1 MNNKFLK
8 SFAFLTFFAF
18 TTIFTAS
25 FAFGQQMP
33 QMPQTSNAEQ
43 PKAEEPASTAI
54 RVGVAM
60 PKAQFSEGVDNAQM
74 ALNLR
79 EVIGS
84 YFQGTNVEI
93 VALEARLPQAVAAE
107 AKEKGCAYI
116 LQTAVSQKKGGS
128 GFGKMFGAV
137 APVLGNVVPMAGM
150 TGTVAGVVA
159 SQVAS
164 TAIMSASAMASNTKS
179 KDQFTFEYSLVAVEG
194 GAKVAGETVK
204 VKAKSDGEDVLSP
217 MIEKMAESVVA
228 AATK

>member
-8 SFAFLTFFAF
+8 SFAFLTFFALA
-18 TTIFTAS
+18 TVFTATLG
-25 FAFGQQMP
+25 FGQQTP
-33 QMPQTSNAEQ
+33 NAEQ
-43 PKAEEPASTAI
+43 TKTDEPNQATV
-54 RVGVAM
+54 RVGIAM
-60 PKAQFSEGVDNAQM
+60 PKAQFAEGVDNAQM
-74 ALNLR
+74 AINLR

-116 LQTAVSQKKGGS
+116 LQTAVSQKKGGG

-137 APVLGNVVPMAGM
+137 APVLSNVAPMAGM
-150 TGTVAGVVA
+150 SGTVAGAVA

-164 TAIMSASAMASNTKS
+164 TAIMSASSMASNTKS
-179 KDQFTFEYSLVAVEG
+179 KDQFTFEYNLTSVESN
-194 GAKVAGETVK
+194 AKVAGETVK
-204 VKAKSDGEDVLSP
+204 VKAQSDGEDVLSP
-217 MIEKMAESVVA
+217 IIEKMAESVLA

>member
-1 MNNKFLK
+1 MNTNFLK
-8 SFAFLTFFAF
+8 SFAFLTFFAL

-25 FAFGQQMP
+25 FAFAQQMP
-33 QMPQTSNAEQ
+33 QMPQTTNAEQ
-43 PKAEEPASTAI
+43 PKTEETISTAI

-60 PKAQFSEGVDNAQM
+60 PKAQFGEGVDNAQM

-93 VALEARLPQAVAAE
+93 VALEARLPQALASE

-116 LQTAVSQKKGGS
+116 LYTSVAQKKGGG

-137 APVLGNVVPMAGM
+137 APVLSNVVPMAGM
-150 TGTVAGVVA
+150 SGTVAGAVA

-164 TAIMSASAMASNTKS
+164 TAIMSASAMSSNTKS
-179 KDQFTFEYSLVAVEG
+179 KDQFTFEYSLTTVEG

-217 MIEKMAESVVA
+217 IIEKMAETVLA
-228 AATK
+228 AANK